1 MIRLFCK
8 KLHRQIDLC
17 PDCQEVLSYAMDRS
31 DLCPLIERKTLGKTL
46 PQGRFVLTSAR

>member
-31 DLCPLIERKTLGKTL
+31 DLCPLIERKTFCSSCKIAAID
-46 PQGRFVLTSAR
+46 RR